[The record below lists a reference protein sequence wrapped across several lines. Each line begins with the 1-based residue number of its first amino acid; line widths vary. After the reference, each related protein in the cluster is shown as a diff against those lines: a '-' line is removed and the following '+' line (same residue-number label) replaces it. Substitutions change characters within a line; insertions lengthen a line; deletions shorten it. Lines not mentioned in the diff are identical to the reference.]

1 MYRSLTLSLYR
12 EDKTRVSQKHL
23 RPKHLVSER
32 STKTKPPR
40 GPWTSP
46 GNPYEP
52 IATNVRKAKPKNHKK
67 AHRAKLNMER
77 VMKTRKPKRA

>member
-1 MYRSLTLSLYR
+1 MDRKLTLSLYR

-46 GNPYEP
+46 GNPYEL
-52 IATNVRKAKPKNHKK
+52 IATNVRKAKPIDHENKK
-67 AHRAKLNMER
+67 HTER
-77 VMKTRKPKRA
+77 NSTWQEV